1 MLLLTSLI
9 LIPLLCTL
17 IPVPERLHTSL
28 RKWVAVIP
36 ALQFLI
42 LLSLWPEVQA
52 GEKLA
57 SAWAWL
63 PEMGFHL
70 SLALDGLSWLFAC
83 LISGMGI
90 LVFYYTA
97 SYLEGDP
104 RLFRLYRFLLL
115 FNSAMMGV
123 VLADNLVLLFI
134 FWELTSVASFLLI
147 GFNSERKAAC
157 EGASK
162 ALLIT
167 GSGGLVMLM
176 GVFLTYADTG
186 TFELSTLLTEHPHI
200 STAAGLC
207 FLVGAFTKSAQVP
220 FHIWLPSAMEAPTP
234 VSAYLHAATMVKAGI
249 YLVAR
254 LTPLF
259 SADPVW
265 SPLVTGVGL
274 VTLLWG
280 GVLACKQTDLKGLL
294 ANSTVSQLGLI
305 MALLGVHTKLA
316 LTAAILHIVNHAA
329 FKGALF
335 LTAGAVDH
343 ATGTRDLRKL
353 GGLYAMM
360 PLTAIAATLAALSM
374 AGMPP
379 LGGFVSKELF
389 YEAMLESGALPIIIS
404 VAGSCFTLLYSA
416 IFFYGTFFGKASES
430 GNEEPVDAQ
439 GHAAHHNGH
448 GRHGGHAAHE
458 TEFGMLLP
466 IMVLNGIVVLFGL
479 IPGIPGALISPA
491 VRTFLHGHEPHLHLA
506 LWHGLSPALG
516 LSAITVAIGGCAFF
530 LRQMFL
536 PRLRTVQ
543 AVYSCNRAYT
553 DGIAGFNR
561 MVLGLRKLYMT
572 GSITDYIRYILLVLL
587 IAAGIPL
594 GQFFGAA
601 AFEPDTSSAMPH
613 EIGLA
618 ILMAMGGIA
627 CCFLQ
632 SRILLLL
639 ALGLIGA
646 LVSAFFILF
655 SAPDLALTQIIVEA
669 ITLVLFLLVFR
680 FFTRVDPARSERTKT
695 PFNIGLSVATGSLVA
710 LLLLAANIG
719 QLYPS
724 QLTPFF
730 FDNSYV
736 LAGGKNVVNVILVD
750 FRGYDTMGEITV
762 FSVAALAVFALAKLG
777 PRPAAPALGG
787 TVPASSPILQA
798 TARLT
803 LHLMLLFS
811 VYLLLRGH
819 NEPGGGFIAG
829 MLTSLAIILQMVAFD
844 LESFKKEIPWNPLRI
859 VFSGLT
865 LSAVTGTGAL
875 VFGQPFMTSA
885 FGHFHLPLLGDVE
898 LASAMFFD
906 IGVYLVVV
914 GTTLAIIRTIAEE

>member
-17 IPVPERLHTSL
+17 IPVPERLHASL

-52 GEKLA
+52 GEKLVY
-57 SAWAWL
+57 AWAWL

-70 SLALDGLSWLFAC
+70 SVALDGLSWLFAC

-123 VLADNLVLLFI
+123 VLADNLVLLFV

-176 GVFLTYADTG
+176 GVSLTYADTG

-265 SPLVTGVGL
+265 SPLVTGIGL

-316 LTAAILHIVNHAA
+316 LTAAILHIVNHGA
-329 FKGALF
+329 FKGARF

-374 AGMPP
+374 AGIPP

-389 YEAMLESGALPIIIS
+389 YEAMLEYGALPIIIS

-416 IFFYGTFFGKASES
+416 IFFYGIFFGKAPES
-430 GNEEPVDAQ
+430 GSEEPVDAH
-439 GHAAHHNGH
+439 GHAAHQS
-448 GRHGGHAAHE
+448 GHAAHE
-458 TEFGMLLP
+458 TEFGLLLP
-466 IMVLNGIVVLFGL
+466 IMVLSGIVVLFGL
-479 IPGIPGALISPA
+479 MPGIPGALISPA
-491 VRTFLHGHEPHLHLA
+491 VRTFLQGHEPHLHLA

-516 LSAITVAIGGCAFF
+516 LSAITVAIGAAAFF
-530 LRQMFL
+530 MRPMFL
-536 PRLRTVQ
+536 PRLRTIQ

-587 IAAGIPL
+587 IATGIPL
-594 GQFFGAA
+594 GQFFGVT
-601 AFEPDTSSAMPH
+601 AFEPDTSSAMPD

-618 ILMAMGGIA
+618 ILMAMGEIA

-646 LVSAFFILF
+646 LVSVFFVLF

-680 FFTRVDPARSERTKT
+680 FFTRVDPARSARTKT
-695 PFNIGLSVATGSLVA
+695 PFNIGLSVATGALVA

-724 QLTPFF
+724 GVTPFF

-736 LAGGKNVVNVILVD
+736 LAGGKNVVNVTLVD

-777 PRPAAPALGG
+777 PRPAALALGG

-798 TARLT
+798 MARLT

-844 LESFKKEIPWNPLRI
+844 LESFKKEIPWSPLRI

-865 LSAVTGTGAL
+865 LSAITGTGAL

-885 FGHFHLPLLGDVE
+885 FGHFHLPLLGDIE
-898 LASAMFFD
+898 LARAMFFD

>member
-9 LIPLLCTL
+9 LVPLLCAL
-17 IPVPERLHTSL
+17 IPVPERLHPAL
-28 RKWVAVIP
+28 RKWVAIIP
-36 ALQFLI
+36 GGQFL
-42 LLSLWPEVQA
+42 LVLSLWPEIRV
-52 GEKLA
+52 GEQFIY
-57 SAWAWL
+57 SFAWL
-63 PEMGFHL
+63 PEIGFHI
-70 SLALDGLSWLFAC
+70 SFALDGLSWLFAC

-90 LVFYYTA
+90 LVFYYAA
-97 SYLEGDP
+97 SYLAGDP

-123 VLADNLVLLFI
+123 VLANNLVLLAV
-134 FWELTSVASFLLI
+134 FWEMTSVASFLLI

-157 EGASK
+157 EGATK
-162 ALLIT
+162 AFLIT
-167 GSGGLVMLM
+167 GSGGLIMLM

-186 TFELSTLLTEHPHI
+186 TFQLSTLLTEHPYI

-207 FLVGAFTKSAQVP
+207 FLVGAFTKSAQIP

-249 YLVAR
+249 YLIAR

-265 SPLVTGVGL
+265 SSTVTIFGL
-274 VTLLWG
+274 ITLLWG

-305 MALLGVHTKLA
+305 VALLGVHTELA
-316 LTAAILHIVNHAA
+316 VTAAVLHIVNHAA

-353 GGLYAMM
+353 GGLYAVM
-360 PLTAIAATLAALSM
+360 PLTAIPATIAALSM
-374 AGMPP
+374 AGLPP

-389 YEAMLESGALPIIIS
+389 YEAMLAAGTLPIVIS
-404 VAGSCFTLLYSA
+404 VAGSCFTLLYSC
-416 IFFYGTFFGKASES
+416 IFFYGTFFGEAATQEAREQH
-430 GNEEPVDAQ
+430 EETHGHE
-439 GHAAHHNGH
+439 GHAHPHH
-448 GRHGGHAAHE
+448 AHE
-458 TEFGMLLP
+458 TEFGMLMP
-466 IMVLNGIVVLFGL
+466 IMLLSGLVVLFGL
-479 IPGIPGALISPA
+479 FPSIPARIITPA
-491 VRTFLHGHEPHLHLA
+491 VATFLHGHAPHLHLA
-506 LWHGLSPALG
+506 LWHGLTPALG
-516 LSAITVAIGGCAFF
+516 LSVLTVAIGGTAFF
-530 LRQMFL
+530 FRHSFI
-536 PRLRTVQ
+536 PRLRETE
-543 AVYSCNRAYT
+543 APYSCNQAYA

-561 MVLGLRKLYMT
+561 MVLHLRKLYMT
-572 GSITDYIRYILLVLL
+572 GSLTDYVRYILVVLVL
-587 IAAGIPL
+587 ATGIPL
-594 GQFFGAA
+594 GQFLGVA
-601 AFEPDTSSAMPH
+601 AFEPDTSNVLPH
-613 EIGLA
+613 EIGLVV
-618 ILMAMGGIA
+618 LMALGAIA
-627 CCFLQ
+627 CCVFQ
-632 SRILLLL
+632 SRLLLL
-639 ALGLIGA
+639 LSLGLVGA
-646 LVSAFFILF
+646 LVGVFFILF

-669 ITLVLFLLVFR
+669 VTLVLFLLVFR
-680 FFTRVDPARSERTKT
+680 FFTPVDPVRSTRAQT
-695 PFNIGLSVATGSLVA
+695 PWNIGLSVASGSLVA

-724 QLTPFF
+724 GVTPFF
-730 FDNSYV
+730 FDSSYA

-762 FSVAALAVFALAKLG
+762 FSVAALAVFAMAQLG
-777 PRPAAPALGG
+777 PRPTTQAATG
-787 TVPASSPILQA
+787 TISATSPILQA

-803 LHLMLLFS
+803 LHIMLLFS

-819 NEPGGGFIAG
+819 NAPGGGFIAG
-829 MLTSLAIILQMVAFD
+829 MLTAIAIILQMVAFD
-844 LESFKKEIPWNPLRI
+844 LESFKKEIPWNPLWV

-865 LSAVTGTGAL
+865 IAGLTGAGAL
-875 VFGQPFMTSA
+875 VFGHPFMTSA
-885 FGHFHLPLLGDVE
+885 FGHFHIPLLGDVE